1 MAHGLPIVSSD
12 LPMSKEIMGD
22 FAQYFKNGDI
32 NDLARRLEEAT
43 KIDWQQKSEE
53 ALAIAARFDVE
64 TIVKQWKDI
73 IE

>member
-1 MAHGLPIVSSD
+1 
-12 LPMSKEIMGD
+12 MGD

-43 KIDWQQKSEE
+43 MIDWQQKSEE

-64 TIVKQWKDI
+64 AIVKQWKDI